1 VRQPGRRDHDRRA
14 GPGEAHERRRP
25 VGVAPLMGCLL
36 RLLPVLAPW
45 ALLVV
50 GRAVCL
56 AAQRVPPV
64 VVAVRAVRARGSRR
78 TTGRRAEWDTGRS
91 AGCGAREGGGRGV
104 T

>member
-1 VRQPGRRDHDRRA
+1 MR
-14 GPGEAHERRRP
+14 GEAHEHPAP
-25 VGVAPLMGCLL
+25 VDVAPLMGCLL
-36 RLLPVLAPW
+36 RLLPVFAPW

-50 GRAVCL
+50 GRAICL

-78 TTGRRAEWDTGRS
+78 STRRRAAWDSRRS
-91 AGCGAREGGGRGV
+91 VGCGAREGGGCGV